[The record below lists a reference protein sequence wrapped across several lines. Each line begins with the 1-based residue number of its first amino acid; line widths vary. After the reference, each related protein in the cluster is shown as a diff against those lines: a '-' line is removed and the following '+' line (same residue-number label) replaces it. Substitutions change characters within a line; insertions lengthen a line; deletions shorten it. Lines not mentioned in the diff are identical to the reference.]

1 MHVVVASRHDILQRR
16 RIRTVRSGKSTLY
29 SLSNSDRA
37 NLLMA
42 EFPSLNDRAKKLF
55 RTAVSNQDVL
65 RVAHTTLDR
74 AEILDFGVDA
84 VGGLAAGLHLA
95 EMCMAGL
102 GRVQLQSPGPLIELP
117 QVFVS
122 TDHPLQSCLLS
133 QYAGW
138 KIATDDF
145 FAMGSG
151 PMRATA
157 ARESLYEEFSVN
169 EGRTSCVGVLEAGS
183 LPTQSAID
191 RILAQVGHVNNLS
204 IAVAPTASQAGNVQ
218 VVARSVET
226 AMHKLHELKF
236 PVSTVI
242 SGTGVAPL
250 PPVAQNDLAGI
261 GRTNDA
267 ILYGSVVNLWVDCE
281 DQQIQDIGA
290 DTPSCSST
298 SHGRSFLDLFKEANH
313 DFYALDKAL
322 FSPAM
327 VVFHS
332 LQTGNTFRYG
342 KLMPDL
348 LRNSFGMLSH

>member
-1 MHVVVASRHDILQRR
+1 MPESLSLNHRANELYQSAVVA
-16 RIRTVRSGKSTLY
+16 
-29 SLSNSDRA
+29 
-37 NLLMA
+37 
-42 EFPSLNDRAKKLF
+42 
-55 RTAVSNQDVL
+55 QDVL
-65 RVAHTTLDR
+65 RLAHTRLDR
-74 AEILDFGVDA
+74 TEILDFGVKST
-84 VGGLAAGLHLA
+84 GGLAAGLHLA

-102 GRVQLQSPGPLIELP
+102 GTVRLQAASPTIDLP
-117 QVFVS
+117 QVFVR
-122 TDHPLQSCLLS
+122 TDHPLQACLLS

-157 ARESLYEEFSVN
+157 ASETLFEEFSVN
-169 EGRTSCVGVLEAGS
+169 ADTTYCVGILEAGS

-191 RILAQVGHVNNLS
+191 QMLAHVGSVDQLS

-236 PVSTVI
+236 PVATVI
-242 SGTGVAPL
+242 SGTGAAPL
-250 PPVAQNDLAGI
+250 PPVARNDLAGI

-281 DQQIQDIGA
+281 DQQIQDVGA
-290 DTPSCSST
+290 ETPSCSST
-298 SHGRSFLDLFKEANH
+298 SHGRPFLELFKEANH

-322 FSPAM
+322 FSPAI
-327 VVFHS
+327 VVFHNVC
-332 LQTGNTFRYG
+332 TGNTFQYG
-342 KLMPDL
+342 KLLPEL
-348 LRNSFGMLSH
+348 LRQSFGMRND